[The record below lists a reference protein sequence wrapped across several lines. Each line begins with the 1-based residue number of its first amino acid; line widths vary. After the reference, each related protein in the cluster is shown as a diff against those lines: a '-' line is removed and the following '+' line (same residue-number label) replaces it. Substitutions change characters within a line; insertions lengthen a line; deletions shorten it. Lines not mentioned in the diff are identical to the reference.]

1 MFKLKDIRFS
11 PFHLGI
17 AVEGVEA
24 HSVVWLGGEYKVG
37 HCYASAVNEEFHRTF
52 VNEDVE
58 MALVALAEAE
68 RCPGAQG
75 EVVDIVD

>member
-1 MFKLKDIRFS
+1 MFKLKDIRFG

-24 HSVVWLGGEYKVG
+24 HSVVGLGGEYEVG
-37 HCYASAVNEEFHRTF
+37 HRYAPA

>member
-1 MFKLKDIRFS
+1 MFKLKDIRFG

-24 HSVVWLGGEYKVG
+24 HSVVGLGGEYEVG
-37 HCYASAVNEEFHRTF
+37 HCYASAVNKEFHRTF